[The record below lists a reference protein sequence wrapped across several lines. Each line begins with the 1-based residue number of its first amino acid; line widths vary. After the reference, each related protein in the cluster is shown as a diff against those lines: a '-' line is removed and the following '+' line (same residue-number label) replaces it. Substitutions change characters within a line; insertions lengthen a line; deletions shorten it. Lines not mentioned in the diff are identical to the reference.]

1 MENCGPE
8 RNEKYSGLRAGEEMD
23 RAMWR
28 RKIISHTDDITRRKK
43 QGEKKKIA
51 SIKYGVQNIT
61 SVIYGDLHVYLRG
74 RTLWDASARDHVILV
89 ALDRVIPALVV
100 LVSRGRE

>member
-1 MENCGPE
+1 MKST
-8 RNEKYSGLRAGEEMD
+8 RQKVGEEMD
-23 RAMWR
+23 RAIWS
-28 RKIISHTDDITRRKK
+28 RKIISHTGDLTRRKK
-43 QGEKKKIA
+43 PGEKKKIA
-51 SIKYGVQNIT
+51 SIKYGVRNIT

-89 ALDRVIPALVV
+89 ALDRAIPAREA